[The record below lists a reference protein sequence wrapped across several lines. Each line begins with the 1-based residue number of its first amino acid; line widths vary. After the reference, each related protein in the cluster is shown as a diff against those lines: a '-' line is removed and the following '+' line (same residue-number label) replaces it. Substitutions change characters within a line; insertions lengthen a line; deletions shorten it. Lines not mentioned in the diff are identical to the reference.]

1 MEDGV
6 GKDAVQQGL
15 KKAPSGNL
23 RQVDSRL
30 AFWEKQLLQAHL
42 INGQASNKSFS
53 DKIVTYDKQEMAQ
66 SKENRRVAYPKDK
79 MEFKIFPSPDSR

>member
-6 GKDAVQQGL
+6 GEDAVQQGL
-15 KKAPSGNL
+15 KKAPSGSP

-30 AFWEKQLLQAHL
+30 ACWEKQLLQAHL

-53 DKIVTYDKQEMAQ
+53 DKIVT
-66 SKENRRVAYPKDK
+66 
-79 MEFKIFPSPDSR
+79 